1 MTFVPGR
8 SPDPEWHPAANLFPM
23 LPEPELR
30 ALAEDIRANGQRHP
44 IVVFAGKILD
54 GRNRWRACQLAEV
67 EPRLEYLERCDSPT
81 DYVLSLNL
89 HRRHLDTMQRAVV
102 ATEAKRLYAEEAKQ
116 RQRVHGGTAPGR
128 QRTLDPES
136 GSSDGRE
143 PTSIVRAAHA
153 VGAGKDAAA
162 TMDKIS
168 RDAPEVFEA
177 AKRGTVKK
185 VQDAKRLAA
194 LPAEDRAR
202 ALAALESGEAKTVRM
217 AAALPVAERL
227 NTAPTPPPEGPFRV
241 IVLDP
246 PWRYGKRAADATR
259 RGMCPYPDMDV
270 REVCLLPVPTLAHE
284 DCVLW
289 LWTTNAFM
297 REAYECLAAWGFEG
311 KTILTWVKERMGT
324 GDWLRGQTEHCLLAV
339 RGRPTVTLTN
349 QTTAL
354 LAPAREHSRKPD
366 EFYRLVES
374 LCPGSKLEMFAREGR
389 DGWTSWGAETG
400 KFHAA

>member
-102 ATEAKRLYAEEAKQ
+102 AAEAKRLYAEEAKQ
-116 RQRVHGGTAPGR
+116 NMLRGKANPAHDSRGGSR
-128 QRTLDPES
+128 HDNES
-136 GSSDGRE
+136 AR
-143 PTSIVRAAHA
+143 RAAKQ
-153 VGAGKDAAA
+153 VGAGISA
-162 TMDKIS
+162 TEAMVAVQRK
-168 RDAPEVFEA
+168 APEVFEA